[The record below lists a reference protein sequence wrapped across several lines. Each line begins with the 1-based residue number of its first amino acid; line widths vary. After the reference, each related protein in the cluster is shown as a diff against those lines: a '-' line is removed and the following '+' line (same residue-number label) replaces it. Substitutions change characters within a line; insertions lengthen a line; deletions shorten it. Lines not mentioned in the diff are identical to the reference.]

1 MTKNQKIWFLIF
13 LAIFAV
19 PEVLWSPVNSFY
31 RDIGISPFE
40 FRGLINSNNFFGDNL
55 TLAKVILCVQLIG
68 LLIGFWIVSIS
79 RFDKKLIK
87 LSSSVFLGLLI
98 LFVAYILVFA
108 FVSNP
113 HFG

>member
-1 MTKNQKIWFLIF
+1 MTTKQKIWFAIF
-13 LAIFAV
+13 LAMFAV

-40 FRGLINSNNFFGDNL
+40 FRGLINGNNFFGENL

-68 LLIGFWIVSIS
+68 LLIGFWIVSTS

-87 LSSSVFLGLLI
+87 LTSSVFLGLLI